1 MPDEQK
7 VEPRIVE
14 AVFTSSNASK
24 VGLRG
29 EKSPLAGM
37 IEQAM
42 AAAVE
47 KAYAEGISDPET
59 IRDKM
64 LSARKAAKEMY
75 NAAVAKAMEELKRAE
90 QQGNPTG

>member
-1 MPDEQK
+1 MDEQK

-14 AVFTSSNASK
+14 AVLTSSNASK
-24 VGLRG
+24 LGVD

-47 KAYAEGISDPET
+47 QAYSEGVSDPDT
-59 IRDKM
+59 IRERM
-64 LSARKAAKEMY
+64 LAARRVAKDAYSE
-75 NAAVAKAMEELKRAE
+75 AVAKAMEELKQAE